1 MVDDEVPESRVV
13 APALVGREEELGR
26 LAAAVSSP
34 PSVVVVEGEAGIG
47 KTRLVTE
54 LARRPEMAGR
64 RLLTGRCHRMR
75 ESFPLGPV
83 IEAVRGLG
91 DDLARVRLSAV
102 VGALRPLL
110 PEVAHLLPP
119 TPEPLSDRVAERHR
133 VFRGLTDLLAALGPT
148 VLVLEDLHWADEQT
162 ADFVGYVL
170 AEGLPDLSLVLTFRG
185 EEVDPAVRALP
196 AKLPDT
202 TTRTDVVLGPLDE
215 AATGA
220 LAAAI
225 MGVDRVSEEF
235 AAYLCERASGLPFAI
250 EELVALLRARGTL
263 VRRGRSWARRTL
275 AELDVPVRI
284 RDSVLERVSRLSDA
298 ARAVVEAAAV
308 LQVSVP
314 AAVVE
319 AVSGTPDARAG
330 IAEALGSGLLAED
343 GAAVGFRHLLAA
355 QAVYEDLPGPRR
367 QELHARAATA
377 LSDTE
382 PVPLGQVAHHLRYAG
397 QLAEWV
403 VAAER
408 AADQALA
415 LGHDAEAARLLEEVL
430 RQVSLDADTAG
441 RLAVKLATCAVDAL
455 RSKEVIGLLSDVLRR
470 DLPRSVRGELR
481 FRLALQLHEVGDDLE
496 RARRLCAEAVDELD
510 DRPDLQAWA
519 MVVLGIPVVDGVPV
533 SECRQWLQRALE
545 TLPRVADPTFQ
556 TFLLGKIAMVLIP
569 IGDPVWHRLRQDIE
583 ERTGGR
589 PGNRAA
595 VNAYWSVG
603 AQACYAGHLAVS
615 RRMLTAALEG
625 AVSGE
630 NRRLQLCVRSGLALL
645 DYCTGRWAAL
655 DDSLDAVIEE
665 LSGDP
670 RAWLDVRVAAD
681 CLRLLRSGSVEAYRA
696 LAGTVAHA
704 VELGGVDLVWIPASV
719 WLRFALSRGDVAAA
733 AGEVDRLLGILVD
746 KGVWAPGMRALPAMT
761 EVLIAAGDLSRAREL
776 VDRFANAVRD
786 LDAPLATAGVPYSHG
801 HLERA
806 AGDLTAAVERFTTA
820 AARYAELGCPY
831 EAAQAREHA
840 ALTLFD
846 LKEDAAGPTL
856 LAALATYRDLN
867 AGWDTARV
875 TQVARA
881 AGLPVPARHRGGR
894 RGYGRELSPRE
905 REVAELAAGGRSN
918 KEIAALLYLSVN
930 TVARHLTAAMRKL
943 DVRSRA
949 AIAHRLAELQKRR

>member
-1 MVDDEVPESRVV
+1 MVDDEVLESRVV
-13 APALVGREEELGR
+13 APALVGREEEFGR
-26 LAAAVSSP
+26 LAAAVSAP
-34 PSVVVVEGEAGIG
+34 PAVVVVEGEAGIG

-91 DDLARVRLSAV
+91 DDLARFRLSAV
-102 VGALRPLL
+102 AGSLRPLL

-119 TPEPLSDRVAERHR
+119 APEPLSDRVAERHR
-133 VFRGLTDLLAALGPT
+133 VFRGLADLLAAVGPV

-162 ADFVGYVL
+162 ADFVAYIL
-170 AEGLPDLSLVLTFRG
+170 AEALPDLSLVLTFRG

-202 TTRTDVVLGPLDE
+202 TTRTDVTLGPLDQ

-263 VRRGRSWARRTL
+263 VRRGGSWARRTL

-298 ARAVVEAAAV
+298 ARAAVEAAAV
-308 LQVSVP
+308 LQVSEP

-319 AVSGTPDARAG
+319 AVSGSPDALAG

-343 GAAVGFRHLLAA
+343 GTAVGFRHLLAA

-367 QELHARAATA
+367 QELHARAAA
-377 LSDTE
+377 VLSGVD
-382 PVPLGQVAHHLRYAG
+382 PVPLGQVAHHLRHAG

-430 RQVSLDADTAG
+430 RQGSLPADTAG
-441 RLAVKLATCAVDAL
+441 RLAVKLASCAVDAL

-470 DLPRSVRGELR
+470 DLSRSVRGELR
-481 FRLALQLHEVGDDLE
+481 FRLALQLHEVGDDPE
-496 RARRLCAEAVDELD
+496 RARRLSAEAVDELD

-519 MVVLGIPVVDGVPV
+519 MVVLGIPVVEGVPV
-533 SECRQWLQRALE
+533 SECRDWLQRALK
-545 TLPRVADPTFQ
+545 TLPRVTDPTFQ
-556 TFLLGKIAMVLIP
+556 TFLLGKIAMVLIS
-569 IGDPVWHRLRQDIE
+569 IGDPVWHRLREDIE

-589 PGNRAA
+589 PDHRAA
-595 VNAYWSVG
+595 VNAYWSIG
-603 AQACYAGHLAVS
+603 AQACYAGYLAVA
-615 RRMLTAALEG
+615 RRMLTAALDG

-645 DYCTGRWAAL
+645 DYCTGRWATL
-655 DDSLDAVIEE
+655 DDSLDGVIEE
-665 LSGDP
+665 LAGDP
-670 RAWLDVRVAAD
+670 RACLDARVAAD
-681 CLRLLRSGSVEAYRA
+681 CLRLLRSGSVEAYRT

-704 VELGGVDLVWIPASV
+704 VELGGVDLLWIPASV
-719 WLRFALSRGDVAAA
+719 WLRFALSRGDAAVAAR
-733 AGEVDRLLGILVD
+733 EVDRLLGILAD
-746 KGVWAPGMRALPAMT
+746 KGVWGPGVRALPAMT
-761 EVLIAAGDLSRAREL
+761 EVLLAAGGVSRAREL
-776 VDRFANAVRD
+776 VDRFATALRD
-786 LDAPLATAGVPYSHG
+786 LDAPLATAGLPYAHG

-806 AGDLTAAVERFTTA
+806 AGDLKAAAERFTTA
-820 AARYAELGCPY
+820 AARYDELGCPY

-846 LKEDAAGPTL
+846 LAEDSAGPAL
-856 LAALATYRDLN
+856 LAALATYRDLG
-867 AGWDTARV
+867 AGWDTARA
-875 TQVARA
+875 TQVARS

-894 RGYGRELSPRE
+894 RGYGSELSPRE

-918 KEIAALLYLSVN
+918 KEIAAHLYLSVN
-930 TVARHLTAAMRKL
+930 TVARHITSAMRKL

-949 AIAHRLAELQKRR
+949 AIAHRLAELRRRQ